1 MIPRVIQIRKFSYN
15 ETDPFPL
22 MVLHHGAL
30 MNVVLFA
37 FMFSATVA
45 QAHPGKQKKQ
55 EICSLVQ
62 RSCWNQPTVPK
73 EPWGICGRDSRHP
86 LPDVSSILEIFGT
99 LASQA
104 DISQHPVNPQRG
116 SDILTFNN
124 RSNINNE

>member
-1 MIPRVIQIRKFSYN
+1 MIPRVIQSRKFSYN
-15 ETDPFPL
+15 ERDPFPL
-22 MVLHHGAL
+22 TVLHHGAL
-30 MNVVLFA
+30 MNVVILSA
-37 FMFSATVA
+37 FMSSATVA

-55 EICSLVQ
+55 EIRSLIQ

-73 EPWGICGRDSRHP
+73 EPWGICGPDSRHP

-116 SDILTFNN
+116 SIY
-124 RSNINNE
+124 